1 MSDRPSLLSV
11 ATGATRRRLLKKLKI
26 KGKRHTKVRWRVA
39 GEKKDESFYYV
50 GTLDDL
56 KREIA
61 RAGEIWTN
69 PTMDEVIG
77 LIMAEQ
83 AGEPD
88 PG

>member
-1 MSDRPSLLSV
+1 M
-11 ATGATRRRLLKKLKI
+11 
-26 KGKRHTKVRWRVA
+26 
-39 GEKKDESFYYV
+39 DEPFYYV